1 MQYIVGLLSFLAC
14 TFLAI
19 VDEAKDSLLSDAG
32 GGQRACFV
40 RYAEGEWGAVHIST
54 VASIAGRG
62 VVQQILASR
71 SLLDWPSRCLLWM
84 KSKQDPRSPELAC
97 QLKLKVHAPESS
109 QPKYS
114 ARRPRFSRC
123 HTVELL
129 AFALHP
135 KKGQGGAV
143 PFVPS
148 RYSNKQQ
155 TQGEHSLFVSWFFQ
169 VGDGLNFHWIH
180 FAWRR

>member
-84 KSKQDPRSPELAC
+84 KSKQDPRSSELAC

-135 KKGQGGAV
+135 KKAKEV
-143 PFVPS
+143 LYHPPCPPDN
-148 RYSNKQQ
+148 RTSNKPKVS
-155 TQGEHSLFVSWFFQ
+155 TLFSFRGVFKLAM
-169 VGDGLNFHWIH
+169 V
-180 FAWRR
+180 